1 MNTANADFFA
11 TGRMSVT
18 SVAAPSAK
26 PTPMP
31 MMTDTPMGRPHSPHW

>member
-11 TGRMSVT
+11 TGRT
-18 SVAAPSAK
+18 SATSAPAPTRK

-31 MMTDTPMGRPHSPHW
+31 ITTAKPMGMPHSPNW